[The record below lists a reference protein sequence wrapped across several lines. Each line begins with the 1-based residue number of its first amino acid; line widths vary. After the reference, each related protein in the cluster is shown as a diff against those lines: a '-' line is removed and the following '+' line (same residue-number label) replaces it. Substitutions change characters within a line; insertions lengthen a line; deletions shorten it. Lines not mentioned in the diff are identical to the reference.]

1 MVLVA
6 VLTSVVESVRAGRPV
21 VVSAVLYVALTAV
34 LAYLTPLVQS
44 YGAGQLP
51 ADDDPWSHDT
61 GDEGVCGMYGRCFER
76 PDGEVEPVRDMSV
89 DPVDHDPGYAD
100 HGR

>member
-51 ADDDPWSHDT
+51 ADDDQWC
-61 GDEGVCGMYGRCFER
+61 GGVTFD
-76 PDGEVEPVRDMSV
+76 PDVVPEVEPVRDMSV